1 MIIKMLNKLRRMDEP
16 SEKFNKK
23 LKNIKTNLK
32 NTITE
37 IKNTLGRIN
46 NRSEDTDE
54 QISKL
59 EDRVVENTTFFFP
72 QEKRYFKK

>member
-37 IKNTLGRIN
+37 IKNTLEGINGRLDDTGEWI
-46 NRSEDTDE
+46 SE
-54 QISKL
+54 Q
-59 EDRVVENTTFFFP
+59 EDRVVEITKLNW
-72 QEKRYFKK
+72 EKKKEF

>member
-1 MIIKMLNKLRRMDEP
+1 MIIKMLNKLRRMDET

-37 IKNTLGRIN
+37 IKNTLEGINGRLDDTGEWI
-46 NRSEDTDE
+46 SE
-54 QISKL
+54 Q
-59 EDRVVENTTFFFP
+59 EDRVVEITKLN
-72 QEKRYFKK
+72 